1 MVTSLLIEHSQL
13 ASLHAAGL
21 TARLAFAYTVLV
33 GAVAGWGL
41 WFWLIARCSM
51 TRLAP
56 FGLLQ
61 IVFAVAAGV
70 VFLHERLTPSL
81 VVGAALCIIGVAISQ
96 SRSAARPRAPAAP
109 RTPVEPIHG

>member
-1 MVTSLLIEHSQL
+1 ML
-13 ASLHAAGL
+13 
-21 TARLAFAYTVLV
+21 F

-61 IVFAVAAGV
+61 VVFAVAAGV
-70 VFLHERLTPSL
+70 VFLGERLTPSL
-81 VVGAALCIIGVAISQ
+81 VVGAVICIIGVAISQ
-96 SRSAARPRAPAAP
+96 SRSAARPAAPTAP
-109 RTPVEPIHG
+109 RTPVVPLRG